1 MATTGKNPASLNNAL
16 LNSVIAHQNRHVKL
30 SFVFKHCIALILLQ
44 YYFIQSKK
52 PECIA
57 IFIAIPPFYLFSSS
71 MLPPSDSQKFHQASQ
86 VQCLGD
92 SATDNFVIAAFEAFR
107 LSSPIY
113 FSGIFTYR
121 WKRGF
126 EEDKHLLHYR
136 FIRPNLKDYGVDICA
151 SI

>member
-107 LSSPIY
+107 LRNCLSP
-113 FSGIFTYR
+113 SQSHIFQWDFYIQME
-121 WKRGF
+121 KR
-126 EEDKHLLHYR
+126 
-136 FIRPNLKDYGVDICA
+136 I
-151 SI
+151 